1 MKQQFFIPL
10 FALVFIGGCAHFES
24 AKPNTPNI
32 KTGSSAAKLPNV
44 PVKEVVLSKWWLA
57 FNDPTLTAL
66 IDEAM
71 AQNYDIALATHRIE
85 EARAQNQFS
94 RAGLGPALVAG
105 AKVSQNQLSENGAMP
120 ITKLP
125 GVSRDQTVY
134 QYGFDASWEIDVFGG
149 LKNQIDATDAAIK
162 AQIYGREATK
172 MSIAAEIGRN
182 YFELNNTTRQLA
194 ATREYLGNLDQSI
207 ALLKIRV
214 QKGDISQKDI
224 DETIAKRENYESQ
237 IPTLEAKRRDLCFAI
252 ATLLGK
258 PPESTL
264 YLLSA
269 PAQNVQIFAF
279 PVGQRAELL
288 ERRPDIQAAEAKL
301 QMTAS
306 QIAATKAEYY
316 PKFTISAHAGWET
329 MDLNKAFDYSSLAT
343 TIVPGIQWRIFDSGR
358 VTAQVNAAE
367 ARDKQAMDEYSKSVI
382 TALSDSERAL
392 NGYKAAT
399 DTIAAKQD
407 AINAQNE
414 FYQHQ
419 LRRFKAGDI
428 SKLELLDAQRSLK
441 DLQIQNIQIEA
452 QAQSQ
457 LISLFKALGGGWDN
471 K

>member
-10 FALVFIGGCAHFES
+10 SALILIGGCTHFEG
-24 AKPNTPNI
+24 AKPNI
-32 KTGSSAAKLPNV
+32 PNV
-44 PVKEVVLSKWWLA
+44 ETGNSVAKMPAVTINEVELSKWWLA
-57 FNDPTLTAL
+57 FNDENLTKL

-71 AQNYDIALATHRIE
+71 AQNYDIALANHRIE

-94 RAGLGPALVAG
+94 RAGLGPAVGAG
-105 AKVSQNQLSENGAMP
+105 AKVSQNQLSENGALP

-149 LKNQIDATDAAIK
+149 LKHQIDATDAAIN

-194 ATREYLGNLDQSI
+194 ATREYLKTLDETI
-207 ALLKIRV
+207 TLLKIRV
-214 QKGDISQKDI
+214 QKGDISHKDI
-224 DETIAKRENYESQ
+224 DEIIAKRENYESQ
-237 IPTLEAKRRDLCFAI
+237 IPALEAKRRDICYAI

-264 YLLSA
+264 YLLSI
-269 PAQNVQIFAF
+269 PSQNPQIFAF
-279 PVGQRAELL
+279 PTGQRADLL
-288 ERRPDIQAAEAKL
+288 KRRPDIRAAEAKL

-306 QIAATKAEYY
+306 QIAAARTEHY
-316 PKFTISAHAGWET
+316 PKFTISASAGWET
-329 MDLNKAFDYSSLAT
+329 MDLDKAFDYTSLAT
-343 TIVPGIQWRIFDSGR
+343 TIVPGIKWRIFDSGR
-358 VTAQVNAAE
+358 VDAQINATV

-382 TALSDSERAL
+382 TALSDSERSL

-399 DTIAAKQD
+399 DTITAKQD
-407 AINAQNE
+407 AIKAQNE

-428 SKLELLDAQRSLK
+428 SKLELLDAARSLK
-441 DLQIQNIQIEA
+441 DLQIQNIQIET
-452 QAQSQ
+452 QAQTQ
-457 LISLFKALGGGWDN
+457 LISLFKALGGGWDS